1 MKAPPKFPL
10 WPQDWQTLRSSTLVR
25 AVGGGVIGAQSLA
38 GSIAQDNV
46 VENGLT
52 LTPTVLIICT
62 PYDLAVPGLGLH
74 PKHTLV
80 PVQIRRDRQECSEQ
94 LCL

>member
-38 GSIAQDNV
+38 GSIAQDNHRGKWFDTDSYCF
-46 VENGLT
+46 NHMHAL
-52 LTPTVLIICT
+52 
-62 PYDLAVPGLGLH
+62 
-74 PKHTLV
+74 
-80 PVQIRRDRQECSEQ
+80 
-94 LCL
+94 